1 MFNKGR
7 IMSSRQVGK
16 IRHSIL
22 GFMSK
27 RSSVIQVVFD
37 FTQFYG
43 PPFHLFITPTP
54 TFFFDYS

>member
-1 MFNKGR
+1 
-7 IMSSRQVGK
+7 MSSLQVGK